1 VFFLYS
7 MLYRIVLFFLF
18 PLEYFKRPADIRKR
32 WVREKF
38 GFLTPPMPPL
48 GKGGI
53 EEYAISSDKKA
64 GGGLWIHA
72 VSVGE
77 VIAAVPLLRN
87 LREKYPSRTILLST
101 ITDTGQKVAR
111 TRAPEGTIVIY
122 LPFDIPSVVARA
134 MKTVNP
140 ELLIIMETELWPNLF
155 RICAS
160 RKIPV
165 ILMNGRISENSF
177 RGYRR
182 ISFFMRKV
190 LSFVEL
196 FGMQNDE
203 YAARIRSLGV
213 AHSRIM
219 SLGNFKFD
227 ATPPAQIP
235 EWTERVQ
242 KPVLLA
248 GSTNEGDEELITS
261 VYLQLKKDFPALN
274 LILAPRHPERFD
286 EVAAMI
292 ASKNIA
298 FLRRSSLKDRTANPS
313 SSEGQDRGGEYP
325 LRPVLPEIKGTVILL
340 DTVGELSAVYGASD
354 IAIIGKSFA
363 GYGGQNPLE
372 PASWGKAILCGP
384 HMENFPVIREF
395 YNAGAAIEVSA
406 ENLHAALREL
416 LMSPEKAVAMGSR
429 ARELYGRN
437 SGAVGRAME
446 VLAKYL

>member
-1 VFFLYS
+1 
-7 MLYRIVLFFLF
+7 M
-18 PLEYFKRPADIRKR
+18 
-32 WVREKF
+32 
-38 GFLTPPMPPL
+38 
-48 GKGGI
+48 
-53 EEYAISSDKKA
+53 
-64 GGGLWIHA
+64 
-72 VSVGE
+72 
-77 VIAAVPLLRN
+77 IAAVPLLRS
-87 LREKYPSRTILLST
+87 LRKKYPSRTILLST

-111 TRAPEGTIVIY
+111 ARAPEGTIVIY

-155 RICAS
+155 KICAS

-182 ISFFMRKV
+182 ISFFMKKV
-190 LSFVEL
+190 LSCVEF

-227 ATPPAQIP
+227 ATPPSKIP
-235 EWTERVQ
+235 EWTARVQ
-242 KPVLLA
+242 RPVLIA

-286 EVAAMI
+286 AVAAMI

-298 FLRRSSLKDRTANPS
+298 WLRRSAFDDQIIPPPPAPS
-313 SSEGQDRGGEYP
+313 PLDGEGTGRE
-325 LRPVLPEIKGTVILL
+325 EIKGTVILL
-340 DTVGELSAVYGASD
+340 DTVGELSAVYGVSD

-395 YNAGAAIEVSA
+395 YNAGAALEVSA
-406 ENLHAALREL
+406 ENLPAALREL
-416 LMSPEKAVAMGSR
+416 LLSPEKAVAMGSR

>member
-18 PLEYFKRPADIRKR
+18 PFEYFKRPADIRER

-38 GFLTPPMPPL
+38 GFLTPPVPPL
-48 GKGGI
+48 GKGGM

-64 GGGLWIHA
+64 GGIIWVHA

-111 TRAPEGTIVIY
+111 ARAPGGTIVVY
-122 LPFDIPSVVARA
+122 LPFDIPSVVARV
-134 MKTVNP
+134 MNTVCP

-155 RICAS
+155 KICAS

-190 LSFVEL
+190 LSCVEL

-227 ATPPAQIP
+227 AMPPAKIP

-242 KPVLLA
+242 KPVLIA

-286 EVAAMI
+286 EVATMI
-292 ASKNIA
+292 VSKNTPYM
-298 FLRRSSLKDRTANPS
+298 RRSALDAQLSI
-313 SSEGQDRGGEYP
+313 EGEDRGGGDP
-325 LRPVLPEIKGTVILL
+325 RQPVLPDIKGTVILL

-395 YNAGAAIEVSA
+395 YKAGAAIEVSA

-416 LMSPEKAVAMGSR
+416 LLSPEKAVAMGSR
-429 ARELYGRN
+429 ARDLYRRN

>member
-1 VFFLYS
+1 MFFLYS
-7 MLYRIVLFFLF
+7 MLYRIVLLFLF
-18 PLEYFKRPADIRKR
+18 PFEYFKRPADIRKR

-38 GFLTPPMPPL
+38 GFLAPPVPPL
-48 GKGGI
+48 GKGGM
-53 EEYAISSDKKA
+53 EEYAVSSDKKA
-64 GGGLWIHA
+64 GGIVWVHA

-77 VIAAVPLLRN
+77 VIAAVPLLRS
-87 LREKYPSRTILLST
+87 LRKKFPSRTILLST

-111 TRAPEGTIVIY
+111 ARAPEGTIVIY

-155 RICAS
+155 KICAS

-182 ISFFMRKV
+182 ISFFMKKV
-190 LSFVEL
+190 LSWVEF

-227 ATPPAQIP
+227 ATPPSKIP
-235 EWTERVQ
+235 EWTARVQ
-242 KPVLLA
+242 RPVLIA

-274 LILAPRHPERFD
+274 LILAPRHPERFAA
-286 EVAAMI
+286 VAAMI
-292 ASKNIA
+292 TSKNIL
-298 FLRRSSLKDRTANPS
+298 FLRRSSLKDQIAKPS
-313 SSEGQDRGGEYP
+313 
-325 LRPVLPEIKGTVILL
+325 LPEIKGAVILL
-340 DTVGELSAVYGASD
+340 DTVGELSAVYGVSD

-395 YNAGAAIEVSA
+395 YNAGAALEVSA
-406 ENLHAALREL
+406 ENLPAALREL
-416 LMSPEKAVAMGSR
+416 LQSPEKAVAMGSR
-429 ARELYGRN
+429 ARDLYGRN

>member
-38 GFLTPPMPPL
+38 GFLTPPVPPL
-48 GKGGI
+48 GKGGM

-64 GGGLWIHA
+64 GGILWIHA

-77 VIAAVPLLRN
+77 VIAAVPLLRS
-87 LREKYPSRTILLST
+87 LKKKYPSRTILLST

-111 TRAPEGTIVIY
+111 ARAPEGTTIIY
-122 LPFDIPSVVARA
+122 LPFDIPSILTRA
-134 MKTVNP
+134 VNTLNP
-140 ELLIIMETELWPNLF
+140 KLLIILETELWPNLF

-190 LSFVEL
+190 LSCVEL

-227 ATPPAQIP
+227 AVPPVKIP
-235 EWTERVQ
+235 AWAERVQ
-242 KPVLLA
+242 RPVLIA

-261 VYLQLKKDFPALN
+261 VYLQLQKDFPALT
-274 LILAPRHPERFD
+274 LILAPRHPERFGT
-286 EVAAMI
+286 VGNLLKTKGI
-292 ASKNIA
+292 S
-298 FLRRSSLKDRTANPS
+298 FLKC
-313 SSEGQDRGGEYP
+313 SE
-325 LRPVLPEIKGTVILL
+325 LGTLNSELSPIQGVILL

-395 YNAGAAIEVSA
+395 YNAGAALEVSA

-416 LMSPEKAVAMGSR
+416 LVSPEKAVAMGSR
-429 ARELYGRN
+429 ARDLYGRN

>member
-1 VFFLYS
+1 
-7 MLYRIVLFFLF
+7 MTNGRISHSS
-18 PLEYFKRPADIRKR
+18 PI
-32 WVREKF
+32 WV
-38 GFLTPPMPPL
+38 
-48 GKGGI
+48 
-53 EEYAISSDKKA
+53 
-64 GGGLWIHA
+64 HA

-111 TRAPEGTIVIY
+111 ARAPEGTIVIY
-122 LPFDIPSVVARA
+122 LPFDIPSVVARV
-134 MKTVNP
+134 MKTVCP

-155 RICAS
+155 KICAS

-190 LSFVEL
+190 LSCVEF

-235 EWTERVQ
+235 EWTKRLQ
-242 KPVLLA
+242 KPVLIA
-248 GSTNEGDEELITS
+248 GSTNEGEEELITS
-261 VYLQLKKDFPALN
+261 VHLQLKKDFPALN

-286 EVAAMI
+286 EVATMI
-292 ASKNIA
+292 ASKNIPYM
-298 FLRRSSLKDRTANPS
+298 RRSALDEQPIPPPPAPS
-313 SSEGQDRGGEYP
+313 PLEGEGRGGGG
-325 LRPVLPEIKGTVILL
+325 LKSPVLPEIKGTVILL

-406 ENLHAALREL
+406 ENLHATLREL

-429 ARELYGRN
+429 ARDLYRRN